1 MRINIR
7 NERRNMRNIILIIVL
22 RNMLRNKDHKRMMVN
37 LMLMIV
43 QNLKYF
49 IIDVTPSAVASTV
62 VIL

>member
-43 QNLKYF
+43 QN
-49 IIDVTPSAVASTV
+49 
-62 VIL
+62 